1 MINET
6 VTISTHEDFM
16 GDANEEIVE
25 LYKKNATAN
34 LAELGYNDVDFDE
47 RQNTYSVDA
56 PMSRSSDEYRDIED
70 ALESAWSQALL

>member
-16 GDANEEIVE
+16 GEAGEEIVT
-25 LYKKNATAN
+25 LYKIYAKEN
-34 LAELGYNDVDFDE
+34 LEKLGYDDIEFND

-56 PMSRSSDEYRDIED
+56 PISRSSDEYRNIED
-70 ALESAWSQALL
+70 AIGPAWAHALE